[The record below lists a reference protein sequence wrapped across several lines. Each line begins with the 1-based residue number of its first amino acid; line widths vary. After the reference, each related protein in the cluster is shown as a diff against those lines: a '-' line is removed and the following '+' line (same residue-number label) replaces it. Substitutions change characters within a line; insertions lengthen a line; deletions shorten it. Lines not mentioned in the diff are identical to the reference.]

1 MMGKENGA
9 RKIILNM
16 IGKEKTQKK
25 YVSKQAAEAGGPWN
39 RQWGQEQTWF
49 NSSDAAEAD
58 DDGL

>member
-1 MMGKENGA
+1 
-9 RKIILNM
+9 M
-16 IGKEKTQKK
+16 IGKENTQTK

-39 RQWGQEQTWF
+39 RQWGREQTWF